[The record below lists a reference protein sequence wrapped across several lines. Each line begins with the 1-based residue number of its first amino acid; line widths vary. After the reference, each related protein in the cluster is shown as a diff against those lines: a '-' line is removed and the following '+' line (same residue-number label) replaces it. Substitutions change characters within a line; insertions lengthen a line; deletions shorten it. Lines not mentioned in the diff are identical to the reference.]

1 MHLSTHYSSLIIH
14 YFRVLHSIMKVV
26 LFAGGRGTRISE
38 ESSLRPK
45 PMIEIGGKPIL
56 WHIMKIY
63 AAYGHTE
70 FIVCLGY
77 KGWMIKEYFANYYL
91 HNADLTVDLKDNSVE
106 IHRTKAEPFKITLI
120 DTGLDTMTAG
130 RLKRVLPYVG
140 NEPFM
145 LTYGDGVSDVD
156 LNALLDFHC
165 GSGKICTMTAIQ
177 PTSRFGVLNME
188 EDGTIVSFEEK
199 PEDSGTW
206 INGGFFVIEPA
217 IVSYLK
223 DDADDM
229 MWERQPM
236 EDLARDG
243 QIAAYRHHDFWKC
256 MDTLRDKEELE
267 QMWQEGAP
275 WMR

>member
-1 MHLSTHYSSLIIH
+1 
-14 YFRVLHSIMKVV
+14 MKVV
-26 LFAGGRGTRISE
+26 IFAGGRGTRISE

-70 FIVCLGY
+70 FIICLGY
-77 KGWMIKEYFANYYL
+77 KGWMIKEYFANYFL
-91 HNADLTVDLKDNSVE
+91 HNADITVDLSKNSLEV
-106 IHRTKAEPFKITLI
+106 HNNFAEPFKVTLV

-130 RLKRVLPYVG
+130 RLKRVLPYIG

-145 LTYGDGVSDVD
+145 LTYGDGVCDVNIND
-156 LNALLDFHC
+156 LVALHK
-165 GSGKICTMTAIQ
+165 STGKICTMTAIQ
-177 PTSRFGVLNME
+177 ATSRFGVIKME
-188 EDGTIVSFEEK
+188 EDGSIDSFEEK

-206 INGGFFVIEPA
+206 INGGFFVVEPGIA
-217 IVSYLK
+217 RYLK
-223 DDADDM
+223 EDADDV

-236 EDLARDG
+236 DDLARDG
-243 QIAAYRHHDFWKC
+243 QISAYRHHDFWKC

-267 QMWQEGAP
+267 HLWHSNP
-275 WMR
+275 LWKKW